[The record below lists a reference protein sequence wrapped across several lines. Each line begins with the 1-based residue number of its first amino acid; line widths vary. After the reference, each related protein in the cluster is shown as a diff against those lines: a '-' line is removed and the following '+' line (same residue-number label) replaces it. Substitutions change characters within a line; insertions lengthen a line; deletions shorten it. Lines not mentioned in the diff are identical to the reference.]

1 MAPKTRKILVMI
13 PAGEVYDHDC
23 VRWYKASDK
32 QRSIEHYHNIGDAFV
47 FDSSLKLLD
56 YDHIDPLEISKFDE
70 RKIDFYNAEYDFCFL
85 RGSNYLNP
93 STNWSRAAD
102 IIEKLTIPVIAFGIG
117 AQAPSPGAL
126 ELSEGTKRV
135 MRAIADRCSTIGV
148 RGAFTAQTLWDIG
161 VKNIRII
168 GCPTLFRRNNP
179 ELRID
184 LPALAD
190 VRTVGFTVR
199 REVSAAYAK
208 DVESYL
214 DRHRAVIADLDSRF
228 DLRLLAQGEVEEK
241 KLVFGTPLQRAQ
253 ALVQLTQSRWFAG
266 ADDPLVRLY
275 CTRLFY
281 SDVVADYDCVTRLQD
296 LVLGYRLHGNLMAL
310 ANGVPAIYFTYD
322 SRTAEFA
329 ETFAIPAYDV
339 FSDEPF
345 ALEAYWDQG
354 RFERFN
360 QAYYRGYR
368 EMRTFLTENG
378 LAHKMQADAPV
389 QEPRR
394 AA

>member
-1 MAPKTRKILVMI
+1 MATNKRRILVMI
-13 PAGEVYDHDC
+13 PSGEVYDHDC
-23 VRWYKASDK
+23 VRWYKASDT
-32 QRSIEHYHNIGDAFV
+32 QRSINHYHNIGDAFV

-56 YDHIDPLEISKFDE
+56 YDVIDSLEISVFDKK
-70 RKIDFYNAEYDFCFL
+70 KIDLYNSEYDYCFL
-85 RGSNYLNP
+85 RGSNYLHP
-93 STNWSRAAD
+93 TIQWRHAAD
-102 IIEKLTIPVIAFGIG
+102 IIEHLKIPVIAFAIG
-117 AQAPSPGAL
+117 AQAPSQGTL
-126 ELSEGTKRV
+126 ELSEQTKRV
-135 MRAIADRCSTIGV
+135 MRGIAERCTSVGV
-148 RGAFTAQTLWDIG
+148 RGAYTAQTLWDIG
-161 VKNIRII
+161 VKNTRII

-184 LPALAD
+184 LPVLAD
-190 VRTVGFTVR
+190 VRSVGFTVR
-199 REVSAAYAK
+199 REVSGAYAK
-208 DVESYL
+208 DVETYLSRHRTIIAEL
-214 DRHRAVIADLDSRF
+214 DRRF
-228 DLRLLAQGEVEEK
+228 ALRLMAQGEVEEK

-253 ALVQLTQSRWFAG
+253 ALVQLTQSRWFTS
-266 ADDPLVRLY
+266 ADDPLLRLY

-310 ANGVPAIYFTYD
+310 ANGVPSIYFTYD

-339 FSDEPF
+339 FSNEPF
-345 ALEAYWDQG
+345 ALESYWDQS

-360 QAYYRGYR
+360 RAYYRGYR

-378 LAHKMQADAPV
+378 LAHKMKPEVVLPEAA
-389 QEPRR
+389 R

>member
-1 MAPKTRKILVMI
+1 MAARTRKILVMI
-13 PAGEVYDHDC
+13 PAGEIYDHDC
-23 VRWYKASDK
+23 VRWYKASDT

-56 YDHIDPLEISKFDE
+56 YEQIDSLEISKCDS
-70 RKIDFYNAEYDFCFL
+70 RKIDRFNSEYDYCFL

-93 STNWSRAAD
+93 STNWSHAAE

-117 AQAPSPGAL
+117 AQAPSQGAL
-126 ELSEGTKRV
+126 EVSEDTKRV
-135 MRAIADRCSTIGV
+135 MRAIAQRCSTIGV
-148 RGAFTAQTLWDIG
+148 RGAFTAQTLWDMG
-161 VKNIRII
+161 VKNIRVI

-190 VRTVGFTVR
+190 LRSVGFTVR
-199 REVSAAYAK
+199 REVSSAYAK
-208 DVESYL
+208 DVQLYL
-214 DRHRAVIADLDSRF
+214 SRHKTIITDLAGRYDI
-228 DLRLLAQGEVEEK
+228 RLMAQGEIEEK
-241 KLVFGTPLQRAQ
+241 KLVFGTPFQRAQ
-253 ALVQLTQSRWFAG
+253 ALVQLTQSQWLTG
-266 ADDPLVRLY
+266 ADDPLLRLY

-281 SDVVADYDCVTRLQD
+281 SDVVADYDCVMRLQD
-296 LVLGYRLHGNLMAL
+296 LVLGYRLHGNLIAL

-329 ETFAIPAYDV
+329 ETFAIPSYDV
-339 FSDEPF
+339 FSNEPF
-345 ALEAYWDQG
+345 ALEAYWDQS
-354 RFERFN
+354 RFEHFN
-360 QAYYRGYR
+360 RAYYRGYR

-378 LAHKMQADAPV
+378 LAHKMQADAPAA
-389 QEPRR
+389 EARR

>member
-1 MAPKTRKILVMI
+1 MAARTRKILVMI

-23 VRWYKASDK
+23 VRWYRASDT

-56 YDHIDPLEISKFDE
+56 YDHIDSLEISKFDN
-70 RKIDFYNAEYDFCFL
+70 RKIDVYNSEYDYCFL

-93 STNWSRAAD
+93 STNWSHAAD

-117 AQAPSPGAL
+117 AQAPSQGAL
-126 ELSEGTKRV
+126 ELSEETKRV
-135 MRAIADRCSTIGV
+135 MRAIAHRCSTIGV
-148 RGAFTAQTLWDIG
+148 RGAFTAQTLWDMG

-190 VRTVGFTVR
+190 VRTIGFTVR

-214 DRHRAVIADLDSRF
+214 GRHRSIIADLDSRY
-228 DLRLLAQGEVEEK
+228 DVRLMAQGEVEEK
-241 KLVFGTPLQRAQ
+241 KLVLGTPLQRAQ
-253 ALVQLTQSRWFAG
+253 ALVQLTQSQWFAG
-266 ADDPLVRLY
+266 PDDPLVRLY

-281 SDVVADYDCVTRLQD
+281 SDVVADYDCVTRLHD

-339 FSDEPF
+339 FSNEPF
-345 ALEAYWDQG
+345 ALEAYWDQS

-368 EMRTFLTENG
+368 EMRAFLTENG
-378 LAHKMQADAPV
+378 LAHKMKADAPV
-389 QEPRR
+389 PEARR